1 MAATTPKDLTIS
13 TGFKRVILYALL
25 VFFAFY
31 FLLPIYMVVITGL
44 KPFAEVSISR
54 MWALPKNP
62 SFEGFLSAYSRLAPN
77 LLNSFILVIPATLL
91 SALLGS
97 VNGYVFAKWRFKGAD
112 LAFAL
117 VLFGMFIPYQ
127 SILIPLVE
135 FHRTIGLYGKLSGL
149 IVTHVIYGLPITT
162 LMFRN
167 FYAEI
172 PDDLLDAG
180 FIDGLGIYTTYL
192 RVMLPLS
199 LPAMTVVFIWQ
210 FTSVWNDFLFAVSL
224 TQRPA
229 VQPITVAL
237 QNLAGSQVVEWN
249 IQMAGALIA
258 ALPTL
263 LVYIFLGKLFI
274 RGMLSGSV
282 KG

>member
-1 MAATTPKDLTIS
+1 MAAAGSRDITLS
-13 TGFKRVILYALL
+13 NGLRRAVLYAIL
-25 VFFAFY
+25 VLFCFY
-31 FLLPIYMVVITGL
+31 FLLPIYMVIITGL
-44 KPFAEVSISR
+44 KPFAEVSISQ
-54 MWALPKNP
+54 MWALPQSP
-62 SFEGFLSAYSRLAPN
+62 SLESFFAAYQRLAPN
-77 LLNSFILVIPATLL
+77 LFNSFMLVVPATLI

-97 VNGYVFAKWRFKGAD
+97 VNGYVFAKWQFKYAN

-135 FHRTIGLYGKLSGL
+135 FHRSIGLYGKLSGL

-180 FIDGLGIYTTYL
+180 FIDGLGIITTYL

-210 FTSVWNDFLFAVSL
+210 FTSIWNDFLFAVSI

-263 LVYIFLGKLFI
+263 LVYILLGKLFI